1 MNGRCVV
8 SDSPFDPDELESIA
22 QRFSE
27 IIANEDEGYEMVF
40 YISQN
45 DAEDLLEN
53 YHNARRGI
61 PSAIQR
67 CWYEYSKIMEHLDVA
82 VEENNDESS

>member
-1 MNGRCVV
+1 M

-53 YHNARRGI
+53 YHSAKRGV
-61 PSAIQR
+61 ATAMRR
-67 CWYEYSKIMEHLDVA
+67 CWIEYSKIMEHLDVA
-82 VEENNDESS
+82 VQENNEEGR